1 MNHDELFQNIYFN
14 WQTKVKGNKWYFRD
28 SFQSLLLSM
37 SHKEAEEFIPTVV
50 TKILEEQNDYALW
63 ETLIFLVDL
72 HVHTKRLTMHP
83 ELNAQW
89 TILSHRV
96 SQFTISSGAPFKML
110 KDYFG
115 VADAPK
121 YSIHTTLNGGQ

>member
-1 MNHDELFQNIYFN
+1 MNHDEFFQNIYLN
-14 WQTKVKGNKWYFRD
+14 WQEKVKGNKWYFRD

-37 SHKEAEEFIPTVV
+37 SHKKAEELIPTVV
-50 TKILEEQNDYALW
+50 TKILEEQNDYPVW

-89 TILSHRV
+89 TALSQHV
-96 SQFTISSGAPFKML
+96 SQFAISSGAPFKKL
-110 KDYFG
+110 KNHFG
-115 VADAPK
+115 VPDAPE
-121 YSIHTTLNGGQ
+121 HTIQSRLEGGQ